1 MSNYSVGIDLGT
13 TYSCVAVYKNG
24 NAEIIANELGNRTMA
39 SVVSFTDEERLV
51 GDNAKNLLSSN
62 GKNTVHLVKR
72 IIGRLYNDDVVSK
85 HMKDVSYSV
94 VNKNSKPCVEVMY
107 KKEKK
112 QYSPE
117 EISAAI
123 LSKMKKV
130 AESYLGHEVKD
141 AVVTVPAYFNDAQ
154 RQATKDAGTIA
165 GLNVLRIIN
174 EPTAAA
180 IAYGLNENKK
190 KETNVLV
197 YDFGGGTLDVSLL
210 SIEDGIIEVKATA
223 GNSYLGGSDFD
234 QVLIEHMKKD
244 FERKHKCALSTKAL
258 NRLRMQA
265 ERAKRNLSSSTAT
278 NVEVDSLFEGTDYS
292 LKLTRAK
299 FESLASEVFKK
310 AMAPVSRVLRDAK
323 MSKSNVDEIVLVGG
337 STRIPKIQKLLSEYF
352 NGKKLSSTINPDEA
366 VAYGAAVQASIL
378 SGHTDE
384 KTKDLL
390 LLDVS
395 PLSLGI
401 ETAGGVMT
409 KLIPRNTTIPVKKT
423 QVFSTYSDNQP
434 AVTIQVFEGER
445 SFTKDCHELGK
456 FNLEGIP
463 PMPRGVP
470 QIEVTFNL
478 DTNSILNVSAKE
490 KGTGKEANIV
500 IENKGKLSEEE
511 IKRMLDESEKFK
523 EEDMKNQKK
532 VTTKNELESYLY
544 NMKNTLG
551 EEKVKS
557 KLSEDDVK
565 LANTTIDTCLE
576 WFESKGES
584 ATLEELESKKKEVE
598 GKLMPLMTKL
608 YQGAGMPGGMPGGV
622 PPTGTNNQSDNPDP
636 DDLDNLD

>member
-24 NAEIIANELGNRTMA
+24 TAEIIANELGNRTMA
-39 SVVSFTDEERLV
+39 SVVSFTDEERLI
-51 GDNAKNLLSSN
+51 GDSAKNLLSSN
-62 GKNTVHLVKR
+62 SSNTVHLVKR
-72 IIGRLYNDDVVSK
+72 IIGRLYNDDIVSK
-85 HMKDVSYSV
+85 HMKDVGYKV
-94 VNKNSKPCVEVMY
+94 VNSNSKPMVEVMY

-112 QYSPE
+112 TFSPE

-130 AESYLGHEVKD
+130 AEDYLGHDVKE
-141 AVVTVPAYFNDAQ
+141 AVITVPAYFNDAQ
-154 RQATKDAGTIA
+154 RQATKDAGAIA

-180 IAYGLNENKK
+180 IAYGLNTNNNKDK
-190 KETNVLV
+190 TVLV

-210 SIEDGIIEVKATA
+210 NIDDGIIEVKSTA

-234 QVLIEHMKKD
+234 QVLINYMRDQFEKKHNCKLN
-244 FERKHKCALSTKAL
+244 ERSL
-258 NRLRMQA
+258 NRLRVQA
-265 ERAKRNLSSSTAT
+265 EKAKKNLSTTTVVSI
-278 NVEVDSLFEGTDYS
+278 EVDSLHDGIDYN
-292 LKLTRAK
+292 LKLTRAR
-299 FESLASEVFKK
+299 FESLCEDVFKK
-310 AMAPVSRVLRDAK
+310 AMAPVNRVLKDAK
-323 MSKSNVDEIVLVGG
+323 VAKSSVNEIVLVGG
-337 STRIPKIQKLLSEYF
+337 STRIPKIQKLLSDYF
-352 NGKKLSSTINPDEA
+352 NGKKLSSSINPDEA

-423 QVFSTYSDNQP
+423 KVFSTYSDNQP

-445 SFTKDCHELGK
+445 GFTKDCHQLGT

-490 KGTGKEANIV
+490 KGTGKESNIT
-500 IENKGKLSEEE
+500 IENKGKLSEDE
-511 IKRMLDESEKFK
+511 IKKMLEESEKFK
-523 EEDMKNQKK
+523 AEDEKNQKR
-532 VTTKNELESYLY
+532 VTTKNQLESYLY
-544 NMKNTLG
+544 SVKNSLG

-557 KLSEDDVK
+557 ALSEEQLK
-565 LANTTIDTCLE
+565 TGNSTIDSGLE
-576 WFESKGES
+576 WLENEGNS
-584 ATLEELESKKKEVE
+584 ATLEQLESKKKEIE
-598 GKLMPLMTKL
+598 GVLMPLMTEMYKN
-608 YQGAGMPGGMPGGV
+608 AV
-622 PPTGTNNQSDNPDP
+622 PPSQPSEPNQEDNKND

>member
-13 TYSCVAVYKNG
+13 TYSCVAVYRNG
-24 NAEIIANELGNRTMA
+24 TADIIANELGNRTMA
-39 SVVSFTDEERLV
+39 SVVSFTDEERLI
-51 GDNAKNLLSSN
+51 GDGAKNLLSSN
-62 GKNTVHLVKR
+62 SKNTVHLVKR

-85 HMKDVSYSV
+85 HMKDVSYNV
-94 VNKNSKPCVEVMY
+94 VNKNSKPYVEVMY

-123 LSKMKKV
+123 LSKMKKI

-154 RQATKDAGTIA
+154 RQATKDAGTIS

-180 IAYGLNENKK
+180 IAYGLNESKN

-244 FERKHKCALSTKAL
+244 FERKNKCTLSTKAL

-265 ERAKRNLSSSTAT
+265 EKAKRVLSTAT
-278 NVEVDSLFEGTDYS
+278 TTNVEIDSLFEGIDYS
-292 LKLTRAK
+292 LKLTRAR
-299 FESLASEVFKK
+299 FESLSDEVFKK
-310 AMAPVSRVLRDAK
+310 AMAPVSRVLKDAK
-323 MSKSNVDEIVLVGG
+323 MSKSSVDEIVLVGG

-352 NGKKLSSTINPDEA
+352 NGKKLSSSINPDEA

-532 VTTKNELESYLY
+532 VTTKNELEGYLY
-544 NMKNTLG
+544 NMKNTLN

-557 KLSEDDVK
+557 KLGEDDIK
-565 LANTTIDTCLE
+565 LANTTINTCLE
-576 WFESKGES
+576 WFDTKGDS

-608 YQGAGMPGGMPGGV
+608 YQGAGMPGGV
-622 PPTGTNNQSDNPDP
+622 PPTEETNKPNDNI
-636 DDLDNLD
+636 DDLD

>member
-24 NAEIIANELGNRTMA
+24 TAEIIANELGNRTMA
-39 SVVSFTDEERLV
+39 SVVSFTDEERLI
-51 GDNAKNLLSSN
+51 GDSAKNLLSSN
-62 GKNTVHLVKR
+62 SSNTVHLVKR
-72 IIGRLYNDDVVSK
+72 IIGRLYNDDIVSK
-85 HMKDVSYSV
+85 HMKDVGYKV
-94 VNKNSKPCVEVMY
+94 VNSNSKPMVEVMY

-112 QYSPE
+112 TFSPE

-130 AESYLGHEVKD
+130 AEDYLGHDVKE
-141 AVVTVPAYFNDAQ
+141 AVITVPAYFNDAQ
-154 RQATKDAGTIA
+154 RQATKDAGAIA

-180 IAYGLNENKK
+180 IAYGLNTNNNKDK
-190 KETNVLV
+190 TVLV

-210 SIEDGIIEVKATA
+210 NIDDGIIEVKSTA

-234 QVLIEHMKKD
+234 QVLINYMRDQFEKKHNCKLN
-244 FERKHKCALSTKAL
+244 ERSL
-258 NRLRMQA
+258 NRLRVQA
-265 ERAKRNLSSSTAT
+265 EKAKKNLSTTTVVSI
-278 NVEVDSLFEGTDYS
+278 EVDSLHDGIDYN
-292 LKLTRAK
+292 LKLTRAR
-299 FESLASEVFKK
+299 FESLCEDVFKK
-310 AMAPVSRVLRDAK
+310 AMAPVNRVLKDAK
-323 MSKSNVDEIVLVGG
+323 VAKSSVNEIVLVGG
-337 STRIPKIQKLLSEYF
+337 STRIPKIQKLLSDYF
-352 NGKKLSSTINPDEA
+352 NGKKLSSSINPDEA

-423 QVFSTYSDNQP
+423 KVFSTYSDNQP

-445 SFTKDCHELGK
+445 GFTKDCHQLGT

-490 KGTGKEANIV
+490 KGTGKESNIT
-500 IENKGKLSEEE
+500 IENKGKLSEDE
-511 IKRMLDESEKFK
+511 IKKMLEESEKFK
-523 EEDMKNQKK
+523 AED
-532 VTTKNELESYLY
+532 
-544 NMKNTLG
+544 
-551 EEKVKS
+551 
-557 KLSEDDVK
+557 
-565 LANTTIDTCLE
+565 
-576 WFESKGES
+576 
-584 ATLEELESKKKEVE
+584 
-598 GKLMPLMTKL
+598 
-608 YQGAGMPGGMPGGV
+608 
-622 PPTGTNNQSDNPDP
+622 
-636 DDLDNLD
+636 

>member
-13 TYSCVAVYKNG
+13 TYSCVAVYRNG
-24 NAEIIANELGNRTMA
+24 TADIIANELGNRTMA
-39 SVVSFTDEERLV
+39 SVVSFTDEERLI
-51 GDNAKNLLSSN
+51 GDGAKNLLSSN
-62 GKNTVHLVKR
+62 SKNTVHLVKR

-85 HMKDVSYSV
+85 HMKDVSYNI
-94 VNKNSKPCVEVMY
+94 VNNNSKPCVEVMY

-123 LSKMKKV
+123 LSKMKKI

-180 IAYGLNENKK
+180 IAYGLNESKN

-244 FERKHKCALSTKAL
+244 FERKNKCTLSTKAL

-265 ERAKRNLSSSTAT
+265 EKAKRVLSTATTT
-278 NVEVDSLFEGTDYS
+278 NVEVDSLFEGIDYS
-292 LKLTRAK
+292 LKLTRAR
-299 FESLASEVFKK
+299 FESLSDEVFKK
-310 AMAPVSRVLRDAK
+310 AMEPVNRVLRDAK
-323 MSKSNVDEIVLVGG
+323 MSKSSVDEIVLVGG
-337 STRIPKIQKLLSEYF
+337 STRIPKIQKLLSEFF
-352 NGKKLSSTINPDEA
+352 NGKKLSSSINPDEA

-532 VTTKNELESYLY
+532 VTTRNELEGYLY
-544 NMKNTLG
+544 NMKNTLN

-557 KLSEDDVK
+557 KLGEDDIK
-565 LANTTIDTCLE
+565 LANTTINTCLE
-576 WFESKGES
+576 WFDKKGDS

-608 YQGAGMPGGMPGGV
+608 YQGAGMPGNV
-622 PPTGTNNQSDNPDP
+622 PPTGDTNNQSNNPN
-636 DDLDNLD
+636 DLDNLD

>member
-24 NAEIIANELGNRTMA
+24 TAEIIANELGNRTMA
-39 SVVSFTDEERLV
+39 SVVSFTDEERLI
-51 GDNAKNLLSSN
+51 GDSAKNLLSSN
-62 GKNTVHLVKR
+62 SSNTVHLVKR
-72 IIGRLYNDDVVSK
+72 IIGRLYNDDIVSK
-85 HMKDVSYSV
+85 HMKDVGYKV
-94 VNKNSKPCVEVMY
+94 VNSNSKPMVEVMY

-112 QYSPE
+112 TFSPE

-130 AESYLGHEVKD
+130 AEDYLGHDVKE
-141 AVVTVPAYFNDAQ
+141 AVITVPAYFNDAQ
-154 RQATKDAGTIA
+154 RQATKDAGAIA

-180 IAYGLNENKK
+180 IAYGLNTNNNKDK
-190 KETNVLV
+190 TVLV

-210 SIEDGIIEVKATA
+210 NIDDGIIEVKSTA

-234 QVLIEHMKKD
+234 QVLINYMRDQFEKKHNCKLN
-244 FERKHKCALSTKAL
+244 ERSL
-258 NRLRMQA
+258 NRLRVQA
-265 ERAKRNLSSSTAT
+265 EKAKKNLSTTTVVSI
-278 NVEVDSLFEGTDYS
+278 EVDSLHDGIDYN
-292 LKLTRAK
+292 LKLTRAR
-299 FESLASEVFKK
+299 FESLCEDVFKK
-310 AMAPVSRVLRDAK
+310 AMAPVNRVLKDAK
-323 MSKSNVDEIVLVGG
+323 VAKSSVNEIVLVGG
-337 STRIPKIQKLLSEYF
+337 STRIPKIQKLLSDYF
-352 NGKKLSSTINPDEA
+352 NGKKLSSSINPDEA

-423 QVFSTYSDNQP
+423 KVFSTYSDNQP

-445 SFTKDCHELGK
+445 GFTKDCHQLGT

-490 KGTGKEANIV
+490 KGTGKESNIT
-500 IENKGKLSEEE
+500 IENKGKLSEDE
-511 IKRMLDESEKFK
+511 IKKMLEESEKFK
-523 EEDMKNQKK
+523 AEDEKNQKR
-532 VTTKNELESYLY
+532 VTTKNQLESYLY
-544 NMKNTLG
+544 SVKNSLG

-557 KLSEDDVK
+557 ALSEEQLK
-565 LANTTIDTCLE
+565 TGNSTIDSGLE
-576 WFESKGES
+576 WLENEGSS
-584 ATLEELESKKKEVE
+584 ATLEQLESKKKEIE
-598 GKLMPLMTKL
+598 GVLMPLMTEMYKN
-608 YQGAGMPGGMPGGV
+608 AV
-622 PPTGTNNQSDNPDP
+622 PPSQPSEPNQEDNKND

>member
-13 TYSCVAVYKNG
+13 TYSCVAVYRNG
-24 NAEIIANELGNRTMA
+24 NADIIANELGNRTMA

-51 GDNAKNLLSSN
+51 GDSAKNLLSSN
-62 GKNTVHLVKR
+62 SKNTVHLVKR

-85 HMKDVSYSV
+85 HMKDVSYNV
-94 VNKNSKPCVEVMY
+94 VNKNSKPYVEVMY

-123 LSKMKKV
+123 LSKMKKI
-130 AESYLGHEVKD
+130 AETYLGHEVKD

-180 IAYGLNENKK
+180 IAYGLNESKN

-244 FERKHKCALSTKAL
+244 FERKHKCSLSQKAI

-265 ERAKRNLSSSTAT
+265 ERVKRNYSSTT
-278 NVEVDSLFEGTDYS
+278 VSNVEIDSLFEGNDYS

-310 AMAPVSRVLRDAK
+310 AMVPVSRVLRDAK
-323 MSKSNVDEIVLVGG
+323 MSKSSVDEIVLVGG
-337 STRIPKIQKLLSEYF
+337 STRIPKIQKLLSEFF
-352 NGKKLSSTINPDEA
+352 NGKKLSSSINPDEA

-500 IENKGKLSEEE
+500 IENKGKLSETE
-511 IKRMLDESEKFK
+511 IQRMVEESEKFK
-523 EEDMKNQKK
+523 DEDMKNQKR
-532 VTTKNELESYLY
+532 VTTKNQLESYLY

-565 LANTTIDTCLE
+565 LANTTIDNCLE
-576 WFESKGES
+576 WFDTNGES
-584 ATLEELESKKKEVE
+584 STLEELESKKKEVE

-608 YQGAGMPGGMPGGV
+608 YQGAGMPGGT
-622 PPTGTNNQSDNPDP
+622 PPTGNTNNQPDNPDP

>member
-1 MSNYSVGIDLGT
+1 
-13 TYSCVAVYKNG
+13 
-24 NAEIIANELGNRTMA
+24 
-39 SVVSFTDEERLV
+39 
-51 GDNAKNLLSSN
+51 
-62 GKNTVHLVKR
+62 
-72 IIGRLYNDDVVSK
+72 
-85 HMKDVSYSV
+85 
-94 VNKNSKPCVEVMY
+94 
-107 KKEKK
+107 
-112 QYSPE
+112 
-117 EISAAI
+117 
-123 LSKMKKV
+123 
-130 AESYLGHEVKD
+130 
-141 AVVTVPAYFNDAQ
+141 
-154 RQATKDAGTIA
+154 
-165 GLNVLRIIN
+165 
-174 EPTAAA
+174 
-180 IAYGLNENKK
+180 
-190 KETNVLV
+190 
-197 YDFGGGTLDVSLL
+197 
-210 SIEDGIIEVKATA
+210 
-223 GNSYLGGSDFD
+223 
-234 QVLIEHMKKD
+234 MKKD
-244 FERKHKCALSTKAL
+244 FERKHKCSLSQKAI

-265 ERAKRNLSSSTAT
+265 ERVKRNLSSTTVS
-278 NVEVDSLFEGTDYS
+278 NVEIDSLFEGNDYS

-310 AMAPVSRVLRDAK
+310 AMVPVSRVLRDAK
-323 MSKSNVDEIVLVGG
+323 MSKSSVDEIVLVGG

-352 NGKKLSSTINPDEA
+352 NGKKLSSSINPDEA

-500 IENKGKLSEEE
+500 IENKGKLSETE
-511 IKRMLDESEKFK
+511 IQRMVEESEKFK
-523 EEDMKNQKK
+523 DEDMKNQKR
-532 VTTKNELESYLY
+532 VTTKNQLESYLY

-565 LANTTIDTCLE
+565 LANTTIDNCLE
-576 WFESKGES
+576 WFDTNGES
-584 ATLEELESKKKEVE
+584 STLEELESKKKEVE

-608 YQGAGMPGGMPGGV
+608 YQGAGMPGGV
-622 PPTGTNNQSDNPDP
+622 PPTGNTNNQPDNPDP